1 MWKKYQ
7 IIVGN
12 MTVLKISSVVFLNL
26 IEPEL
31 YWICPYCIKYAR
43 IERHSEEL
51 QDPWLLPGWVIPKG
65 GMSIF
70 ICLSKHPKVSHTRV
84 GGLHKVSTPTRHSL
98 QVSPQFLPSLSLI
111 KNPCPSP
118 GFFYPFIS
126 SFSLLLRSV
135 LSCSYPGKWFFFWSA
150 IWNFKGVSHQGEEL
164 WDNPSSSS
172 VPAEFVGFWTVKYT
186 QCVSPSSALPCKEN
200 IPVYGIWW
208 IHSQWWKEPSKLHA
222 RTPGFY

>member
-1 MWKKYQ
+1 M
-7 IIVGN
+7 
-12 MTVLKISSVVFLNL
+12 
-26 IEPEL
+26 
-31 YWICPYCIKYAR
+31 
-43 IERHSEEL
+43 ERHSEEL

-135 LSCSYPGKWFFFWSA
+135 LSCSYPGKCFFFGLQFGISKVWVIRERSCGT
-150 IWNFKGVSHQGEEL
+150 IPHPPLSLQSL
-164 WDNPSSSS
+164 WDSGLLNTLS
-172 VPAEFVGFWTVKYT
+172 VSLPAQLF
-186 QCVSPSSALPCKEN
+186 
-200 IPVYGIWW
+200 
-208 IHSQWWKEPSKLHA
+208 HA
-222 RTPGFY
+222 RRTSLCMEFGGSTPSGGKSQASCMQELQDFINYSHLKHSLLKRGIEKCSIFK